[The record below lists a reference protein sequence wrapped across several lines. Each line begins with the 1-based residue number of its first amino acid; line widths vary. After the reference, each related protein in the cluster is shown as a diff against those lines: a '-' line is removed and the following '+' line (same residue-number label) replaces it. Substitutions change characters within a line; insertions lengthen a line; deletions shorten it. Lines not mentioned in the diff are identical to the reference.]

1 MHVIELCNRT
11 VKGTVDMSCLCEWT
25 ECIMCTCCFLHFAKL
40 TVAVFFFMKM
50 YNQCLISFSK
60 FVIVLINW

>member
-40 TVAVFFFMKM
+40 TVAVFFYENVYPMSNFFLKV
-50 YNQCLISFSK
+50 CHSFD
-60 FVIVLINW
+60 

>member
-40 TVAVFFFMKM
+40 TVAVFFFYENVYPMS
-50 YNQCLISFSK
+50 SFFLKVCHS
-60 FVIVLINW
+60 FD